1 MTTNDGTEIM
11 TMTSVEMTLSV
22 TVFFFKAAQMPKMKP
37 SGTETIKATMLI
49 LMDGAKRSKMMFIAE
64 AEGRYAEES
73 PQFHSVKIPLSQ
85 APYWRT
91 IGFS

>member
-1 MTTNDGTEIM
+1 MEGNQPSLKQKTSISKEMTTNDGTEIM

-49 LMDGAKRSKMMFIAE
+49 LMDGAKRYKMMFIAE
-64 AEGRYAEES
+64 AE
-73 PQFHSVKIPLSQ
+73 
-85 APYWRT
+85 
-91 IGFS
+91 